1 MTERARMERFESTE
15 ETHTADLPLY
25 PDSNGDTGLKPDRGS
40 PPRTP
45 RWVKVFAI
53 IAIVLVLLF
62 VILQFT
68 GGVNHGPRRHSPLGA
83 DLSSHT
89 LFSSITA
96 DTTLSGGDLGSYT
109 PASSIT
115 EEQTPPKGNTGG
127 SVTEHGVPQL

>member
-1 MTERARMERFESTE
+1 MTERAQIERFESTE
-15 ETHTADLPLY
+15 ETRTADLPLY
-25 PDSNGDTGLKPDRGS
+25 PDSNGDTGLRPDRGS
-40 PPRTP
+40 PPSTP

-53 IAIVLVLLF
+53 IAFVLVLLF

-96 DTTLSGGDLGSYT
+96 DTTLSSGDLGSYT
-109 PASSIT
+109 PASSIK
-115 EEQTPPKGNTGG
+115 EEQTPPS